1 MSRNPNPL
9 QPCRAKLPFLTS
21 QQTNR
26 KHKLKLSFGQ
36 RHLGEFVSNL
46 ICDMRPAVLYI
57 GAGKSYVPPSC
68 VGSLKKDQEQINK
81 GWKVIIV
88 EKRSTECVFVFFSV
102 ESEDSA

>member
-26 KHKLKLSFGQ
+26 KHKLKLFFGQ
-36 RHLGEFVSNL
+36 RHLAEFVSKL
-46 ICDMRPAVLYI
+46 ICDLRPAVLYV
-57 GAGKSYVPPSC
+57 GGGKSYVPTSY
-68 VGSLKKDQEQINK
+68 VGSLKKDQEQINT

-88 EKRSTECVFVFFSV
+88 EEGSTGCLCVFFSV